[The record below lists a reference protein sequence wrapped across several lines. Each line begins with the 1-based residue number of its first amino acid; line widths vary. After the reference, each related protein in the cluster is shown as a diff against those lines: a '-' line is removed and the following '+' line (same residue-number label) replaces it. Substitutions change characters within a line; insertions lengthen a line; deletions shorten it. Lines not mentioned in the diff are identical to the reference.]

1 MLEKLRMK
9 DRYNKVTISIT
20 GVDNKGIEYSRDVLI
35 KYHSN
40 NAYYYISKLCEEHN
54 TKLRISER
62 EYNLLFTLLVDIYG
76 LEDIYGL
83 DDID

>member
-1 MLEKLRMK
+1 MLEKLRIK

-35 KYHSN
+35 KYYSN

-76 LEDIYGL
+76 LEDI
-83 DDID
+83 D